1 MSKNFINE
9 LNSLL
14 SFDLYREKLSKRY
27 AEMEKRGQLGQRNPG
42 AKKTSQVESNQDFVL
57 YIFKENVFNF
67 QPNKSISDF
76 DQPVARPRRW
86 SRGST
91 QSLETEPVDTD
102 LLRSDEKSYQGEKII
117 NNEHIQIHTVVRQ
130 LIDKETGKRLE
141 YNKLAA
147 VPKIQES

>member
-1 MSKNFINE
+1 M
-9 LNSLL
+9 
-14 SFDLYREKLSKRY
+14 
-27 AEMEKRGQLGQRNPG
+27 
-42 AKKTSQVESNQDFVL
+42 
-57 YIFKENVFNF
+57 FNF

-91 QSLETEPVDTD
+91 QSLETEIVDTD
-102 LLRSDEKSYQGEKII
+102 LLRSDEKSYQGENNILI
-117 NNEHIQIHTVVRQ
+117 NYELFRIHTVVRQ

-147 VPKIQES
+147 VPKTQESWKQQIFEIKEENIKF